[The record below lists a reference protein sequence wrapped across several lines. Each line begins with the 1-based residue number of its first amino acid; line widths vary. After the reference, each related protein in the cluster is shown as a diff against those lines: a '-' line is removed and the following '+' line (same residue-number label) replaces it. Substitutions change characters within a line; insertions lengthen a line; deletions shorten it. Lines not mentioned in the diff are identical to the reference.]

1 MATRIPL
8 VLAMLCVFASTAL
21 AQLTNAQIATVYVYM
36 PHHATTTWRFSG
48 KFYVDEKR
56 TVEISKNRYFVLR
69 LPSGK
74 HSFYVRDKKL
84 GGLELNLTAGE
95 TYYLKVN
102 VDEGGY
108 RIRFRGV
115 SSVPKEEAEFVIR
128 QIQPIKKGDIF
139 DKTFGDQSVVS
150 P

>member
-1 MATRIPL
+1 MRKTLL
-8 VLAMLCVFASTAL
+8 VFAMLCTFSTVAL
-21 AQLTNAQIATVYVYM
+21 AQSSGGQTATVYVYM

-69 LPSGK
+69 LPGGK
-74 HSFYVRDKKL
+74 HTFYVRDKKL
-84 GGLELNLTAGE
+84 GGLELNLTEGE
-95 TYYLKVN
+95 HYYLKIN
-102 VDEGGY
+102 LDEGGH

-115 SSVPKEEAEFVIR
+115 SSVPREEGEFIIK

-139 DKTFGDQSVVS
+139 DRTFVDQTVVS